1 MPYGM
6 GAAMAKIADFMVSEL
21 VTVDPSTTVAQAAA
35 IMGERGVGSVLVM
48 DGGRLAGIFTERD
61 LVRAVSQHSYAP
73 RHLVADYMTSD
84 PTTIQPSA
92 TAEQAMDMMLSR
104 GFRHLPV
111 EEGGTVVGVISMRD
125 LSRELQQS

>member
-1 MPYGM
+1 M
-6 GAAMAKIADFMVSEL
+6 GAAVAKLSEFMASEL
-21 VTVDPSTTVAQAAA
+21 VSVDAATTVAQAAA
-35 IMGERGVGSVLVM
+35 LMGDRGVGSVLVM
-48 DGGRLAGIFTERD
+48 EGGRLLGIFTERD

-73 RHLVADYMTSD
+73 RHLVSDYMTAD

-111 EEGGTVVGVISMRD
+111 EEGGKIVGVISMRD
-125 LSRELQQS
+125 LSRQLQQSQG